1 MEPSAGDIPHNLSHG
16 CVTGVGRERRA
27 SFRWLFAGRSRE
39 GAAQDRSAHSRK
51 ARKARLVQPRPA
63 PPRQRE
69 NVLIRA
75 MHTRA
80 THTALCRPARDV
92 LRMAYGAYRRI
103 PLGAD
108 GAGVRRGSF
117 LSSDRIPLPSLP
129 TCRTAVPRRPLTCT
143 HAHALARRHTQLT
156 SGWLWACSR
165 QMHEEHRQW
174 RDDVSR
180 QARTNRIG
188 ARVHSCRCARA
199 CTPTCMRACSAPGI

>member
-108 GAGVRRGSF
+108 GRGSVVGVFF
-117 LSSDRIPLPSLP
+117 L
-129 TCRTAVPRRPLTCT
+129 RTASLFPPCPLAVPPYLAALCQTRTTTRTRARRQ
-143 HAHALARRHTQLT
+143 AHAA
-156 SGWLWACSR
+156 
-165 QMHEEHRQW
+165 
-174 RDDVSR
+174 D
-180 QARTNRIG
+180 
-188 ARVHSCRCARA
+188 
-199 CTPTCMRACSAPGI
+199 

>member
-69 NVLIRA
+69 NVPIRA

-92 LRMAYGAYRRI
+92 LRTAYGTYRRI

-108 GAGVRRGSF
+108 GRGPSWEFSF
-117 LSSDRIPLPSLP
+117 FGLHPSSLP
-129 TCRTAVPRRPLTCT
+129 AHLPYRRTSPPCAKRAHT
-143 HAHALARRHTQLT
+143 HAHA
-156 SGWLWACSR
+156 
-165 QMHEEHRQW
+165 HEGTR
-174 RDDVSR
+174 S
-180 QARTNRIG
+180 
-188 ARVHSCRCARA
+188 
-199 CTPTCMRACSAPGI
+199 